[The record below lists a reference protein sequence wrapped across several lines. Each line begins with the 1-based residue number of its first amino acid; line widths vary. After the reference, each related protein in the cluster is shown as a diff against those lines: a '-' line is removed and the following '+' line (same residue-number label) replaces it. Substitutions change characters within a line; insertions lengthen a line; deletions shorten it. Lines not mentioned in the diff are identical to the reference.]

1 MRWPQGGTNFTHA
14 VTNQPVCA
22 PSRSVLVTGTY
33 ATETGVWHNG
43 LGLRQDLPTLAT
55 ELRKSGY
62 TANYIG
68 KWHMAPGSE
77 AQGGGRGQ

>member
-1 MRWPQGGTNFTHA
+1 M
-14 VTNQPVCA
+14 CA
-22 PSRSVLVTGTY
+22 PSRSVLITGMY

-43 LGLRQDLPTLAT
+43 LGIKQDLQTLAT

-68 KWHMAPGSE
+68 KWHMAPGIGGAGRRPRSSE
-77 AQGGGRGQ
+77 ARAVSRRL